1 MRDAEILTLIFDSV
15 VDRYRG
21 AIPSNR
27 VVDGVLTPGMK
38 IAFGAHTADLY
49 EVDEVGYLQLG
60 HKPTELL
67 EAGEVGYFVANIRG
81 VRETQ
86 PGDTVFDAEH
96 RDVALLPGYREVK
109 SMVFAGLYPT
119 NAEQFEEDRKSVV

>member
-1 MRDAEILTLIFDSV
+1 
-15 VDRYRG
+15 
-21 AIPSNR
+21 
-27 VVDGVLTPGMK
+27 MK
-38 IAFGAHTADLY
+38 IAFGAHPGDVY

-96 RDVALLPGYREVK
+96 QDVALLPGYSEVK

-119 NAEQFEEDRKSVV
+119 NEEQFEEMRDAIGKLEHNEASLQYVPESSVVQGVGVWYE

>member
-1 MRDAEILTLIFDSV
+1 
-15 VDRYRG
+15 
-21 AIPSNR
+21 
-27 VVDGVLTPGMK
+27 MK
-38 IAFGAHTADLY
+38 IAFGAHPGDVY

-96 RDVALLPGYREVK
+96 QDVALLPGYREVK
-109 SMVFAGLYPT
+109 SVVSAGLYPT
-119 NAEQFEEDRKSVV
+119 NAEQLDELRAALAKLQLNDAWLDYEPESS